1 MSKPQG
7 FTLIELMVTVALLTI
22 LVSIAIP
29 SYRQY
34 TVRNAESQA
43 QARMKQLEL
52 ELNQW
57 RSSSLTYKGF
67 RPKKISNTGTI
78 TYSYDAGEGTD
89 IANSVIYVPANST
102 AADYKY
108 KIVLVD
114 DGTNTANSLIRARV
128 TTTLTADDLA
138 TGRSWVMYAT
148 PNPTT
153 FNDASKLLLN
163 SSGLQCKAKNS
174 DSSVSIIPTSCDT
187 NWEKW

>member
-7 FTLIELMVTVALLTI
+7 FTLIELMVTVAMLAI
-22 LVSIAIP
+22 LVSIVIP

-34 TVRNAESQA
+34 AVRNAESQA

-102 AADYKY
+102 AGNYKY

-114 DGTNTANSLIRARV
+114 GSNTANSLVRSRS
-128 TTTLTADDLA
+128 TTTLTNADLV

-148 PNPTT
+148 PNPAT

-163 SSGLQCKAKNS
+163 SNGLQCKAKNS
-174 DSSVSIIPTSCDT
+174 DSAVTKSSTDCGANSET
-187 NWEKW
+187 W